1 MEYWDALVVVL
12 QSFWMFEIADLS
24 IVNGLCVVY
33 SGLTKSQKSMQM
45 AEHTTISF
53 THSKNAIINRSGIRL
68 MWWPKNLTQHLFKT
82 SSTQPQMISRTEN
95 FAKNRSNYYL
105 KVKRMKYSQVVIDR
119 HTDLKS
125 ARVKR
130 REIATLMIVTMIW
143 LTLLCYRIKQMP
155 FIKTITQCRRFMGRN
170 FLTQNR

>member
-1 MEYWDALVVVL
+1 MEYWDALVVAL
-12 QSFWMFEIADLS
+12 QSFWMFEIAGSS
-24 IVNGLCVVY
+24 IVNGQCVAY
-33 SGLTKSQKSMQM
+33 SDLTRSLRFMPT

-53 THSKNAIINRSGIRL
+53 THSKSVITNRSGIRL

-95 FAKNRSNYYL
+95 FAKNRSNFYL
-105 KVKRMKYSQVVIDR
+105 KVKRMKYSQVVIDK

-125 ARVKR
+125 AKEKR

>member
-1 MEYWDALVVVL
+1 MEYSDVHAVAL
-12 QSFWMFEIADLS
+12 QSFWMFEIAGSS
-24 IVNGLCVVY
+24 IVNGQCVAY
-33 SGLTKSQKSMQM
+33 SDLTRSLRFMQT

-53 THSKNAIINRSGIRL
+53 TLSKNAITNKSGIRL

-95 FAKNRSNYYL
+95 FAKNRSNSCL
-105 KVKRMKYSQVVIDR
+105 KVKRMKYSRVVIDR

-125 ARVKR
+125 ARVRR

-143 LTLLCYRIKQMP
+143 LT
-155 FIKTITQCRRFMGRN
+155 
-170 FLTQNR
+170 